1 MSLQHTIPDN
11 TYRDAKSN
19 KSFAGFNYVD
29 NIPDSFRTYDRKLN
43 QLNKIEQGRAAFMR
57 LLLNYA
63 KRQGN
68 VHIAT
73 DTRTSWGIERTRLP
87 RLYFRADS
95 ASTASAKHDVLKLDE
110 SGARCQTGDMYALMG
125 FYVPKGR
132 DVDSLANDVPTTS
145 KAAATPI
152 PEYIKV
158 ISVTKV
164 SGGYDV
170 IVERN
175 FLGTNLAAAGHASMS
190 VTYSAGGPYSDG
202 MFLWK
207 ALNSLAEGSDDMQIY
222 SDTDDDDFNY
232 CQIVGAKW
240 GANETEQNVNRFWSP
255 EKTFQRNGRRT
266 LGEFYDALDVM
277 YLLGT
282 RHTELVGG
290 KRKWYLGGLLDFAPQ
305 KNYIEYGDTLFN
317 TRYMNSV
324 LKDKFYY
331 GSQVKIVIAGQDF
344 YTDFGNMID
353 NRIILPAA
361 TTGWGVELTQF
372 RASNGGTILVAPS
385 DTLSLNGM
393 ADYAIMYDPATFTYG
408 HLQNMDIKTI
418 KHLAVNPHE
427 MTAEI
432 YGQVTA
438 KRNNPDAV
446 HVFLR
451 KS

>member
-1 MSLQHTIPDN
+1 MFNFTIPTN
-11 TYRDAKSN
+11 PYRDAKSN
-19 KSFAGFNYVD
+19 KSFAGHNYVD

-43 QLNKIEQGRAAFMR
+43 QLDKIGQGRAAFMR

-68 VHIAT
+68 TWIAK

-95 ASTASAKHDVLKLDE
+95 ASTANDKNDVLKVDE
-110 SGARCQTGDMYALMG
+110 SGASALPGNIYALMG
-125 FYVPKGR
+125 FYVPKDR
-132 DVDSLANDVPTTS
+132 NVDPLANDVPTTS

-152 PEYIKV
+152 PEFVKV
-158 ISVTKV
+158 ISTTKV
-164 SGGYDV
+164 TGGYDLV
-170 IVERN
+170 VERN
-175 FLGTNLAAAGHASMS
+175 FRGTNLAAAGHATMA
-190 VTYSAGGPYSDG
+190 VTYSAGGPYGDG

-207 ALNSLAEGSDDMQIY
+207 ALNSMSEGSDDLQIY

-240 GANETEQNVNRFWSP
+240 GATETEQNVDRFWSS

-282 RHTELVGG
+282 RGFETVGG
-290 KRKWYLGGLLDFAPQ
+290 KRKWYMGGLLEFAPQ
-305 KNYIEYGDTLFN
+305 SNYHEYGDTLFN
-317 TRYMNSV
+317 TRYMNAF

-331 GSQVKIVIAGQDF
+331 GSQVKLAICGQDF
-344 YTDFGNMID
+344 YTDVANMLD
-353 NRIILPAA
+353 NRIILPANV
-361 TTGWGVELTQF
+361 TGWGLELTQY
-372 RASNGGTILVAPS
+372 RAANGGTVLFAPS

-393 ADYAIMYDPATFTYG
+393 PDYAIMYDPDAFTYG
-408 HLQNMDIKTI
+408 HLQNMDLRTI

-432 YGQVTA
+432 YGQLTA
-438 KRNNPDAV
+438 KRSNPDAI
-446 HVFLR
+446 HVLLR